1 VTEQPNGG
9 STKVAPK
16 AHAEM
21 AYDSIKDGITSGVIS
36 PGEWLREYAVAS
48 SLGLSRTPVREALR
62 ALAAEGIV
70 ELEHNRGARVIAWTS
85 EDIDEVYRLR
95 ALLEGFGATLAARHA
110 TTEQL
115 AELRRVEDKYEQAVE
130 SGEDSAIASAEC
142 NNAFHAA
149 VLDASGSGRL
159 ATLVHRARRHYT
171 DDDQRRSVVQHRD
184 IITAIQNRDEQ
195 LAQTAMSSHILAA
208 RYTALRVANVGG
220 G

>member
-1 VTEQPNGG
+1 MTEQPNGG

-16 AHAEM
+16 AHTEM

-110 TTEQL
+110 TTEANITAARRDLDRDRGRAGVDRVVDQL
-115 AELRRVEDKYEQAVE
+115 LDHRRRALDHLPGRDLIDHVRRQDR
-130 SGEDSAIASAEC
+130 DHRFHLWIAST
-142 NNAFHAA
+142 A
-149 VLDASGSGRL
+149 V
-159 ATLVHRARRHYT
+159 
-171 DDDQRRSVVQHRD
+171 
-184 IITAIQNRDEQ
+184 
-195 LAQTAMSSHILAA
+195 
-208 RYTALRVANVGG
+208 
-220 G
+220 

>member
-1 VTEQPNGG
+1 
-9 STKVAPK
+9 
-16 AHAEM
+16 M

-95 ALLEGFGATLAARHA
+95 ALVEGFVVSLSTCHA
-110 TTEQL
+110 TTEEL

-130 SGEDSAIASAEC
+130 AGEDSA
-142 NNAFHAA
+142 
-149 VLDASGSGRL
+149 
-159 ATLVHRARRHYT
+159 
-171 DDDQRRSVVQHRD
+171 
-184 IITAIQNRDEQ
+184 
-195 LAQTAMSSHILAA
+195 M
-208 RYTALRVANVGG
+208 GG
-220 G
+220 KG